1 MKNLVISYSLT
12 GNNDAL
18 ASAIAGALS
27 AEHHQITPARS
38 CGMGQIAL
46 DMMFNRTP
54 RVEIPALP
62 DEPARVILAGPVWMG
77 SAASPLRACLKAL
90 KKRRDRVSFVTISG
104 GADHHNP
111 KLTRDL
117 TRRLGR
123 SFEEVI
129 DFYIADLLPADPKP
143 TRDDTSVYRLTPEDV
158 TLLSYRAV
166 KTLTAGSL
174 VIAGEQ
180 TSQYPEKSGSL

>member
-12 GNNDAL
+12 GNKSAL
-18 ASAIAGALS
+18 ASAMAGALS
-27 AEHHQITPARS
+27 AEHHQITPAGN

-54 RVEIPALP
+54 RVEMPPLP
-62 DEPARVILAGPVWMG
+62 EEPANIILAGPVWMG
-77 SAASPLRACLKAL
+77 SAASPLRACLKTL
-90 KKRRDRVSFVTISG
+90 RRRRDRVSFVTISG

-123 SFEEVI
+123 PCEKVI
-129 DFYIADLLPADPKP
+129 DFYIADLLPVDPKP
-143 TRDDTSVYRLTPEDV
+143 TREVTSVYQLTPEDV
-158 TLLSYRAV
+158 TMLSYRAV
-166 KTLTAGSL
+166 KALAEEAL
-174 VIAGEQ
+174 IRQE
-180 TSQYPEKSGSL
+180 

>member
-12 GNNDAL
+12 GNNNAL
-18 ASAIAGALS
+18 ASAMAGALS
-27 AEHHQITPARS
+27 AEHHQITPEGS

-46 DMMFNRTP
+46 DMLCNRTP
-54 RVEIPALP
+54 RAAMPPLP
-62 DEPARVILAGPVWMG
+62 EEPANIILAGPVWMG
-77 SAASPLRACLKAL
+77 LAASPLRACLKIL
-90 KKRRDRVSFVTISG
+90 RKRRDRVSFVTISG

-123 SFEEVI
+123 PCEKVI

-143 TRDDTSVYRLTPEDV
+143 TREVTSVYKLTPEDV
-158 TLLSYRAV
+158 TMLSYRAV
-166 KTLTAGSL
+166 KALTEEAL
-174 VIAGEQ
+174 TTRQE
-180 TSQYPEKSGSL
+180 

>member
-12 GNNDAL
+12 GNNNAL
-18 ASAIAGALS
+18 ASAMAGALS
-27 AEHHQITPARS
+27 AEHLQITPAGS

-54 RVEIPALP
+54 VVEMPPLP
-62 DEPARVILAGPVWMG
+62 EEPANIILAGPVWMG
-77 SAASPLRACLKAL
+77 SVASPLRACLKIL
-90 KKRRDRVSFVTISG
+90 RKRRDRVSFVTISG

-123 SFEEVI
+123 PCEKVI
-129 DFYIADLLPADPKP
+129 DFYIADLLPTDPKP
-143 TRDDTSVYRLTPEDV
+143 TRDDTSVYKVTPEDV
-158 TLLSYRAV
+158 TMLSYRAV
-166 KTLTAGSL
+166 KALTEEAL
-174 VIAGEQ
+174 IRQE
-180 TSQYPEKSGSL
+180 